1 MSNKASLAALRLY
14 NYFYI
19 DTVAIGNKY
28 DDDDD
33 EVGPNSSKNSHGVTP
48 WNVPNENGVGVVFF
62 RRFSTNMSPA
72 VAACGCLLSSS
83 GVSPQAVFF

>member
-19 DTVAIGNKY
+19 DIVAIGNKY

-33 EVGPNSSKNSHGVTP
+33 DEGRPLT
-48 WNVPNENGVGVVFF
+48 
-62 RRFSTNMSPA
+62 R
-72 VAACGCLLSSS
+72 
-83 GVSPQAVFF
+83 